1 MQAFAEAISNDSL
14 AMAKRLLQSG
24 EADISNPLIIGDEY
38 DLDEPDEVS
47 VLVYAIRTY
56 ASLEMIEFLLES
68 GADIHET
75 DTFGVG
81 SIDVAIKFK
90 RHDVVKLCVKNGID
104 LNVTKRKSGIT
115 PLMLASCFNDTDM
128 IDLLLESGASVSSVD
143 KMGMSAIDYAKKMGQ
158 KKMSEYLKA
167 KGVEHSLYKE

>member
-1 MQAFAEAISNDSL
+1 MQKLAEAISKDSL
-14 AMAKRLLQSG
+14 ATVKRLFDNK
-24 EADISNPLIIGDEY
+24 EVDIIEPLIIGDEY

-56 ASLEMIEFLLES
+56 ATIDMINLLIEY
-68 GADIHET
+68 GANIHET

-81 SIDVAIKFK
+81 SLDVAIKFK
-90 RHDVVKLCVKNGID
+90 RYDVVKLCIENGID
-104 LNVTKRKSGIT
+104 INVTKRKSGIT

-128 IDLLLESGASVSSVD
+128 IDLLLENGASINAID

-158 KKMSEYLKA
+158 KKMSEYLQE
-167 KGVEHSLYKE
+167 KGASL

>member
-1 MQAFAEAISNDSL
+1 MQKLADAISRDSIATVKKL
-14 AMAKRLLQSG
+14 LENKEVDIAK
-24 EADISNPLIIGDEY
+24 PLIIGDEY
-38 DLDEPDEVS
+38 ELDEPDEVS
-47 VLVYAIRTY
+47 VLVYAIRKY
-56 ASLEMIEFLLES
+56 ASIEMIELLLEY

-81 SIDVAIKFK
+81 SVDVAIKFK
-90 RHDVVKLCVKNGID
+90 RYDVVKLCVSKGID

-128 IDLLLESGASVSSVD
+128 IDLLLENGASPSAVD

-158 KKMSEYLKA
+158 AKMSEYLA
-167 KGVEHSLYKE
+167 TKGVEYNLYK

>member
-1 MQAFAEAISNDSL
+1 MQALAEAISNDSI
-14 AMAKRLLQSG
+14 ATVKRLLDKN
-24 EADISNPLIIGDEY
+24 EANISDHLIIGDEY
-38 DLDEPDEVS
+38 ELDEPDEVS

-56 ASLEMIEFLLES
+56 ADIEMIKLLVEY
-68 GADIHET
+68 GANIHET

-81 SIDVAIKFK
+81 SVDVAIKFK
-90 RHDVVKLCVKNGID
+90 RYDVVKLCVDSGID

-128 IDLLLESGASVSSVD
+128 IDLLLENGASVSSVD

-158 KKMSEYLKA
+158 KKMSEYLKE
-167 KGVEHSLYKE
+167 KGVQHNLYK